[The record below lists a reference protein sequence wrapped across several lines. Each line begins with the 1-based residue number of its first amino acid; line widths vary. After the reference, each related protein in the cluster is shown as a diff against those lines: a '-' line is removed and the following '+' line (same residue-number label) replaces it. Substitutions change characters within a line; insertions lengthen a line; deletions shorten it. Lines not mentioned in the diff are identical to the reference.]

1 MAACTRRGVLVCLFF
16 FLFGPSPAT
25 GQEVFP
31 NRSLQI
37 VVAFPPGGTSDI
49 TARILNNKLGE
60 LLGQPV
66 VVVNKPGGGGAA
78 GIQSVFT
85 AKPDGY
91 TILTAPVSIVT
102 IPLLTPGAAFTLRDF
117 VPLNIA
123 VSIPNIISVHQ
134 NSPFKD
140 LESLIDY
147 ARKNPGKLNYSSAGP
162 GSSFHLA
169 GELFKLETKAD
180 ITHVPMGGEAPAL
193 AGLLGG
199 HVDLS
204 FVSLGTVAKHQK
216 AGTLRALAV
225 MYRQRL
231 KDLSGIPTTKER
243 NYPGIISA
251 AWHGYFVHAKTP
263 KSIANKLASA
273 LEKAL
278 EEKEI
283 VGLIEK
289 AGMLVENLSG
299 QEAAHF
305 LRDEEAKWSRVIKA
319 ANIPAK

>member
-1 MAACTRRGVLVCLFF
+1 MVIILMRIAVL
-16 FLFGPSPAT
+16 FLILNLVPIPASS
-25 GQEVFP
+25 QESFP

-49 TARILNNKLGE
+49 TARILNTKLAD

-66 VVVNKPGGGGAA
+66 VVVNKAGGGGAL
-78 GIQSVFT
+78 GIQSVAT

-91 TILTAPVSIVT
+91 TILTSPVSIVT
-102 IPLLTPGAAFTLRDF
+102 IPLITPGAAFSLRDF
-117 VPLNIA
+117 AALNIA
-123 VSIPNIISVHQ
+123 VSIPNIISVNQ

-140 LESLIDY
+140 LEALIDY
-147 ARKNPGKLNYSSAGP
+147 ARKNPGKLNYSTSGP

-204 FVSLGTVAKHQK
+204 FVSVGTVAKHQK

-225 MYRQRL
+225 MYPSRL
-231 KDLSGIPTTKER
+231 KDLPDVATTKEK

-251 AWHGYFVHAKTP
+251 AWHSYLVPVKTP
-263 KSIANKLASA
+263 SAVAVKLAA
-273 LEKAL
+273 AFAKAL
-278 EEKEI
+278 HDKEI

-289 AGMLVENLSG
+289 AGMLVENLGG
-299 QEAAHF
+299 QEAVRF
-305 LRDEEAKWSRVIKA
+305 LKDEEAKWSRVVKA
-319 ANIPAK
+319 ANIQAN